1 MQSEKKDKT
10 IITTKRVFNYSV
22 EKVFEAFLN
31 PLHIKEWFGPKEF
44 TNGRVMLTP
53 EAGGNID
60 IEMITPKGTIW
71 MKGVFTEIILYKK
84 IEYRFRYVPDTPDV
98 GESLVCFYFSSNG
111 NETEVELVQTIFKFI
126 GTEGRTKGWEA
137 GFDKIEILLQNI

>member
-53 EAGGNID
+53 AAGGNID

-71 MKGVFTEIILYKK
+71 MKGVFTEIILHKK
-84 IEYRFRYVPDTPDV
+84 IEYRFHYDPDTPGV
-98 GESLVCFYFSSNG
+98 GESLVCFYFSSSN
-111 NETEVELVQTIFKFI
+111 NETEVEMVQTIYKSI
-126 GTEGRTKGWEA
+126 TTEGRTKGWED
-137 GFDKIEILLQNI
+137 GFDKMETLLKQP